1 MSTAPRNSATGA
13 RYVEYGYNGRFFR
26 RYFAESDIEGM
37 KAVARKALGLTPS
50 TQLRLEQLVGGRK
63 IDLENEDDFSV
74 FVSEISIELRKY
86 VTVSIVSKTPAP
98 EFEKVEQLAPPAI
111 PANVDEAPSKPNDVD
126 SHAKPISKKAPAS
139 DAAVASASS
148 VQPKSKKH
156 ARERGA
162 ADEATIATTSATTFT
177 AHNSE
182 PVDEL
187 ADDSSLVDPSSPKKR
202 RKIKLEMD
210 SEGFVAV
217 SLPPPSPSPPRH
229 TTTTTTKKPVSAVVD
244 SHTEPVQRRMS
255 KSKASTSKSAPTTE
269 AIRKPKKGKA
279 ITKKTPIEAA
289 PSELRRCIVCLKE
302 HPGSGLPPDCPLL
315 ADHSQDI
322 VDFVDRRKTDLIA
335 AQGPRSE
342 NQWAIGRMKDW
353 LKERAKEGKV
363 PDSSG

>member
-13 RYVEYGYNGRFFR
+13 RYVEYSYNGRCFR
-26 RYFAESDIEGM
+26 RYFVESDIEEM
-37 KAVARKALGLTPS
+37 KAVARKALELTPS
-50 TQLRLEQLVGGRK
+50 TQLRLEQLVNGQ
-63 IDLENEDDFSV
+63 DDFSV
-74 FVSEISIELRKY
+74 FVSEISIEIRKY

-98 EFEKVEQLAPPAI
+98 EFENAEQFAPPAI
-111 PANVDEAPSKPNDVD
+111 PADADESSSKSHDIV
-126 SHAKPISKKAPAS
+126 SHAKPISKNSPAS
-139 DAAVASASS
+139 KTPVASAST
-148 VQPKSKKH
+148 VQPKSKKR

-162 ADEATIATTSATTFT
+162 ADEATIATTSATTST
-177 AHNSE
+177 AHNPE

-187 ADDSSLVDPSSPKKR
+187 ADDSSLIDPSSPKKR

-210 SEGFVAV
+210 SDGFVAV
-217 SLPPPSPSPPRH
+217 SLPPPSPSPPRY
-229 TTTTTTKKPVSAVVD
+229 TTTATTKKSVSAVVN
-244 SHTEPVQRRMS
+244 SNMEPVQHRMP

-269 AIRKPKKGKA
+269 AVRKPKKGKA

-315 ADHSQDI
+315 TDHSQDI
-322 VDFVDRRKTDLIA
+322 VDFVDRRKTDLVA